1 MMKALWKTVLRIVVT
16 VSAILGVCVWWLT
29 QPTCTRVQATEP
41 LAGEMPEKLRAHV
54 EALSIA
60 FHPRNFQELE
70 NLDRTASYIKEHFA
84 QAGARTYYQGFAV
97 GSATYRNVVGVFN
110 EGAGEKLI
118 IGAHYDSCE
127 DTPGADDN
135 ASGVAGLIELGY
147 LLGQQCPEYEIEL
160 VGYTL
165 EEPPFFRTNM
175 MGSYH
180 HALKVAKSKQKVK
193 GVIVLEMIGYFS
205 DQKGS
210 QEYPSRALN
219 ALYPDEGNFIAVI
232 SKSDQVLFCRQMKS
246 RMQQVSK
253 VPVYSLN
260 APAKLPGIDFSDHR
274 NYWPHGFNAVM
285 VTDTAFFRNKNYHTL
300 NDTSDTLDYD
310 KMAEVVTAVYA
321 SLEGL

>member
-54 EALSIA
+54 EALSIE

-180 HALKVAKSKQKVK
+180 HALKVAKSKQ
-193 GVIVLEMIGYFS
+193 
-205 DQKGS
+205 
-210 QEYPSRALN
+210 
-219 ALYPDEGNFIAVI
+219 
-232 SKSDQVLFCRQMKS
+232 
-246 RMQQVSK
+246 QVSK
-253 VPVYSLN
+253 VPVYSLH